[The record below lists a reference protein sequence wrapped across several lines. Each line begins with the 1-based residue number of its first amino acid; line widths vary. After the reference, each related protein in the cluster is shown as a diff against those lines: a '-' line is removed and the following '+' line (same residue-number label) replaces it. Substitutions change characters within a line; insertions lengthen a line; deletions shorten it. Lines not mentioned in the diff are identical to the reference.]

1 MGLLETSETAEPH
14 SVRVTNFAKIADSR
28 VRVSA
33 RRRVRV
39 RVFCEISVTT
49 RLQVEKLIDT
59 GRVLR
64 RRAQI
69 RSQILCAV
77 NMHPSATLAKGEG
90 STGLSWVN
98 FTRAVCF
105 SYFGCKQNRLS
116 SEMFR
121 SAPCHRI
128 WV

>member
-1 MGLLETSETAEPH
+1 MPGDAVGVVPSAVVVVVAKMLAHVTSSSAATLVPASMADEEPPRPNNAVVLDKYP
-14 SVRVTNFAKIADSR
+14 SAACAGA
-28 VRVSA
+28 RVSA

-49 RLQVEKLIDT
+49 RLQVEKLIGT

-77 NMHPSATLAKGEG
+77 NIHASATDQREHGFL
-90 STGLSWVN
+90 LD
-98 FTRAVCF
+98 
-105 SYFGCKQNRLS
+105 Q
-116 SEMFR
+116 
-121 SAPCHRI
+121 H
-128 WV
+128 

>member
-1 MGLLETSETAEPH
+1 MPIGDPLVKGTTTKDNIPLLEVKVSH
-14 SVRVTNFAKIADSR
+14 FAKIADSR

-49 RLQVEKLIDT
+49 RLQVEKLIGT
-59 GRVLR
+59 GCVLR

-77 NMHPSATLAKGEG
+77 NIHASVTDQREHG
-90 STGLSWVN
+90 
-98 FTRAVCF
+98 F
-105 SYFGCKQNRLS
+105 
-116 SEMFR
+116 
-121 SAPCHRI
+121 
-128 WV
+128 

>member
-1 MGLLETSETAEPH
+1 MPIGDPLVKGTTTKDNIPLLEVKVSH
-14 SVRVTNFAKIADSR
+14 FAKIADSR

-49 RLQVEKLIDT
+49 RLQVEKLIGT
-59 GRVLR
+59 RRVLR

-77 NMHPSATLAKGEG
+77 NIHASATGQREHGFLLDQPY
-90 STGLSWVN
+90 GL
-98 FTRAVCF
+98 TDLDARA
-105 SYFGCKQNRLS
+105 YL
-116 SEMFR
+116 
-121 SAPCHRI
+121 
-128 WV
+128 